1 MKYLSPLRNYTNGY
15 LLMNYGKSQTRLSFH
30 FRQTRQ
36 PPSSG
41 TLSKGC
47 TCPWGGGVVVRVAMP
62 HSLLKGRCC
71 C

>member
-47 TCPWGGGVVVRVAMP
+47 TCPWGGGGGEGGNATQ
-62 HSLLKGRCC
+62 LAQG
-71 C
+71 